1 MEVSQRKTA
10 EIIDGRAI
18 AGEVRSELKK
28 RIETLR
34 ERNIIPGLAVILAGD
49 DPASH
54 VYVRMKKKA
63 SVDVGIFNETF
74 EYPSS
79 VTEEEILTML
89 LELNQNDKVHGIL
102 VQLPLPGGIDTK
114 KVLETVDPAK
124 DVDGFHPTNVGRLV
138 VGEKVLKPCT
148 PAGIQELLKRKKIDT
163 RGKHVVI
170 VGRSNVV
177 GRPLA
182 NMLSLKAEMADAT
195 VTLCHSRTESI
206 ESHTLQADIL
216 IAAIGRAEFVNGS
229 MIKEGAVVIDVGVN
243 RVDDPGS
250 EKGYRLAGDVHFESA
265 VRVAGAI
272 TPVPGGV
279 GPMTIAMLMNNTV
292 QAAENSL
299 ET

>member
-79 VTEEEILTML
+79 VTEEEIITML